1 MAWIWLGS
9 AIFLAYG
16 IEAMTGFGSIVLALS
31 MGALVFDLQSLVPMM
46 VTLNI
51 LMTAPLTFR
60 HRQHIQWPL
69 LLRRVL
75 PLMLA
80 GTAVGVYLSP
90 LVPAVWSKLLFALLI
105 VWFSARAIRH
115 TQAPQLQPVRRDITI
130 AGAGITHGLFASGG
144 PLLVYAIARLG
155 LNKAQFRAT
164 LLTVWLTLNSGMT
177 LWFLSRGVLAQQAH
191 NILLMVPCVIAGALL
206 GNALHHKINEAHFL
220 RVVFTLLLLVGLLL
234 AGTSL
239 RTLLQ

>member
-1 MAWIWLGS
+1 MAWVWLGS

-31 MGALVFDLQSLVPMM
+31 MGALVFDLQTLVPMM

-69 LLRRVL
+69 LLQRVL

-80 GTAVGVYLSP
+80 GTAVGIYLTP
-90 LVPAVWSKLLFALLI
+90 LVPAAWSKLLFALLI
-105 VWFSARAIRH
+105 IWFAARAVL
-115 TQAPQLQPVRRDITI
+115 QKQPPQMIPLRRDLTI
-130 AGAGITHGLFASGG
+130 AGAGVTHGLFASGG
-144 PLLVYAIARLG
+144 PMLVYAIARLG

-177 LWFLSRGVLAQQAH
+177 LWFFSNGALAQQAH

-220 RVVFTLLLLVGLLL
+220 RVVFALLLIVGFLL

-239 RTLLQ
+239 RNLLQ